1 MAYTGNLI
9 PTMTSITAP
18 YGIASASTENTS
30 TTHPAWMAMD
40 KSNSTYWSTTT
51 GGVTPCNLNYL
62 FILPQIID
70 SYSITASTTTNTAP
84 HDWKFQGR
92 NAGTWTDLDTQA
104 HISFTSNEKKTYTF
118 VNTTAYQEYRILVSA
133 NNGGTTT
140 QIAEI
145 EMMATIA
152 GNIKVV
158 NERLQ
163 IELTQS
169 NIKVVNERLQIELTQ
184 SNTKVAGYALQV
196 EFLEPVAAT
205 SRYKLFDGSTW
216 VVYPLKRYNGA
227 WNDVS
232 NLTKWYNGSW
242 QT

>member
-9 PTMTSITAP
+9 PTMTSNTAP

-30 TTHPAWMAMD
+30 KTHPAWMAMD

-84 HDWKFQGR
+84 HDWKFQGK

-133 NNGGTTT
+133 NNGDTTT

-169 NIKVVNERLQIELTQ
+169 NPKVVGHRLAVEAIIK
-184 SNTKVAGYALQV
+184 NIKIAGYALQV

>member
-1 MAYTGNLI
+1 
-9 PTMTSITAP
+9 
-18 YGIASASTENTS
+18 
-30 TTHPAWMAMD
+30 
-40 KSNSTYWSTTT
+40 
-51 GGVTPCNLNYL
+51 
-62 FILPQIID
+62 
-70 SYSITASTTTNTAP
+70 
-84 HDWKFQGR
+84 
-92 NAGTWTDLDTQA
+92 
-104 HISFTSNEKKTYTF
+104 
-118 VNTTAYQEYRILVSA
+118 LVSA

-169 NIKVVNERLQIELTQ
+169 NPKVVGHRLAVEAIIR
-184 SNTKVAGYALQV
+184 NIKIAGYALQV

>member
-9 PTMTSITAP
+9 PTMTSNTAP
-18 YGIASASTENTS
+18 YGIASASTENTY
-30 TTHPAWMAMD
+30 ARMAMD

-169 NIKVVNERLQIELTQ
+169 N
-184 SNTKVAGYALQV
+184 TKVAGYALQV

>member
-9 PTMTSITAP
+9 PTMTSNTAP

-30 TTHPAWMAMD
+30 AWMAMD

-84 HDWKFQGR
+84 HDWKFQGK

-169 NIKVVNERLQIELTQ
+169 NPKVVGHRLAVEAIIR
-184 SNTKVAGYALQV
+184 NIKIAGYALQV

>member
-9 PTMTSITAP
+9 PTMTSNTAP

-84 HDWKFQGR
+84 YDWKFQGR

-169 NIKVVNERLQIELTQ
+169 NPKVVGHRLAVEAIIQNI
-184 SNTKVAGYALQV
+184 KIAGYALQV

-216 VVYPLKRYNGA
+216 VVYLLKRYNGA